1 MATVNPIHVFNRIL
15 LLLLGALAVV
25 AGVIALLLLLPVIR
39 PTDVSPGGFLKEF
52 WQGIA
57 NLAGAAATVAVIGAI
72 LLALAGL
79 ALIVIEL
86 LPAPR
91 EEQTYVVRKD
101 GLGTVTVA
109 RKSVRQVVQY
119 EAAQIEGVREVHPEV
134 SNGADGL
141 HIVAH
146 ASLAPDAEAP
156 TVGEAVAGDHQGGGA
171 ATSWPARGRSPGPH
185 ASPGAGHPSSCP
197 LAVTAWRSLDVG

>member
-1 MATVNPIHVFNRIL
+1 MATVNPVHVFNRIL
-15 LLLLGALAVV
+15 LLALGALALV
-25 AGVIALLLLLPVIR
+25 AGVITLLLVTQVIH

-57 NLAGAAATVAVIGAI
+57 PLAGAAATAAVIGAI

-79 ALIVIEL
+79 AVIVIEL
-86 LPAPR
+86 LPPPR

-109 RKSVRQVVQY
+109 RKSVRQVVLY
-119 EAAQIEGVREVHPEV
+119 EAAQIDGVREVRPEV

-141 HIVAH
+141 HIIAH
-146 ASLAPDAEAP
+146 ASLAPDTEAP
-156 TVGEAVAGDHQGGGA
+156 TVGEQLQVNIKDAVQRHLGLPVAEVQIHTQVEA
-171 ATSWPARGRSPGPH
+171 
-185 ASPGAGHPSSCP
+185 
-197 LAVTAWRSLDVG
+197 LDTRRRVR

>member
-1 MATVNPIHVFNRIL
+1 MATVNPINVFNRIL

-25 AGVIALLLLLPVIR
+25 AGVIALLLLLPVIHAA
-39 PTDVSPGGFLKEF
+39 DVSPGGLLQGF

-156 TVGEAVAGDHQGGGA
+156 TVGEQLQVTIKEAVQRHLGLPVAEVQIHTQVQA
-171 ATSWPARGRSPGPH
+171 
-185 ASPGAGHPSSCP
+185 
-197 LAVTAWRSLDVG
+197 LDTRRRVR